1 MSYKRIMEV
10 LKEKL
15 TKDEWVSFGEELD
28 GDSGDDLLDLVNEH
42 LQQIAP
48 EVFVDVHAVT
58 KQEKAS

>member
-1 MSYKRIMEV
+1 
-10 LKEKL
+10 L